1 LATADL
7 RIAKEPVRA
16 QPLKTNSLPPARA
29 IAAQK
34 PSERKLVEEAKTD
47 PAVFGQLYE
56 ANYERILN
64 YIYRRIL
71 NLTIAEELTSNTF
84 FKALRA
90 LPTFHSR
97 GVPIQAWLYRIAGN
111 EIKAHYRADKKRRK
125 LSQVLFAEHDLDR
138 VQFNSAQAEEKDE
151 LQDKIRRYAL
161 LHGAISRLP
170 ERYQTVLV
178 LRYFEGLKLEQIV
191 QVLGKRIGTVKSLI
205 HRGLARLRKIIHN
218 ESATFLDDS
227 HYQ

>member
-1 LATADL
+1 M
-7 RIAKEPVRA
+7 
-16 QPLKTNSLPPARA
+16 A
-29 IAAQK
+29 IAPQK
-34 PSERKLVEEAKTD
+34 PSERELVEKAKID
-47 PAVFGQLYE
+47 PGAFGQLYE

-125 LSQVLFAEHDLDR
+125 LSQILFAELPSDR
-138 VQFNSAQAEEKDE
+138 IRFNSPQPQGPEQLCEQME
-151 LQDKIRRYAL
+151 RYAL
-161 LHGAISRLP
+161 LHRAISSLP
-170 ERYQTVLV
+170 ERYQRVLV
-178 LRYFEGLKLEQIV
+178 LRYFEGLKFEQV
-191 QVLGKRIGTVKSLI
+191 AQVLNKKIGTVKSLI
-205 HRGLARLRKIIHN
+205 HRGLARLRKIVRK

-227 HYQ
+227 HCQ

>member
-1 LATADL
+1 M
-7 RIAKEPVRA
+7 P
-16 QPLKTNSLPPARA
+16 
-29 IAAQK
+29 IAAQE
-34 PSERKLVEEAKTD
+34 PSEQELVEKAKTD
-47 PAVFGQLYE
+47 PGAFGQLYE
-56 ANYERILN
+56 RNYERIIN
-64 YIYRRIL
+64 YIYRRTL

-90 LPTFHSR
+90 LPKFR
-97 GVPIQAWLYRIAGN
+97 PRAPIQAWLYRIASN
-111 EIKAHYRADKKRRK
+111 EIKAHYRANKKRRQ

-138 VQFNSAQAEEKDE
+138 VHFNSAQAEEKDE

-161 LHGAISRLP
+161 LHRSISRLP

-178 LRYFEGLKLEQIV
+178 LRYVEALKLEQV
-191 QVLGKRIGTVKSLI
+191 AQVLGKRIGTVKSLI

-218 ESATFLDDS
+218 ESATFLDHS